1 MINELDFKN
10 KSKFL
15 EFFKLVKLLKS
26 DNPDI
31 MITWLYHSDFI
42 GSLAGK
48 IANVKNIL
56 WNIRGTIK
64 PHMGLKEFIY
74 YKLLSYFSFY
84 FPKKIISCSLEGI
97 KQHQKFGYKK
107 NIFHYIPNGISFSHD
122 SISDQISDKL
132 IDKKILKEKF
142 VISMIARYHEQ
153 KNHHLLIESFIEL
166 EKYFENKIVLLL
178 IGRNIKASLSKH
190 SALKNFTKNNIIFLD
205 EVKNINNF
213 FNFIDL
219 HVLTSTYGEG
229 FPNVILET
237 LSNKIPNIAS
247 DVGDAKLI
255 INRSDLIFKNND
267 KHELKKTLK
276 KLLLRFRIKIK
287 NYINILIKDL
297 HNLLESI

>member
-1 MINELDFKN
+1 
-10 KSKFL
+10 
-15 EFFKLVKLLKS
+15 
-26 DNPDI
+26 
-31 MITWLYHSDFI
+31 
-42 GSLAGK
+42 
-48 IANVKNIL
+48 
-56 WNIRGTIK
+56 
-64 PHMGLKEFIY
+64 
-74 YKLLSYFSFY
+74 
-84 FPKKIISCSLEGI
+84 
-97 KQHQKFGYKK
+97 
-107 NIFHYIPNGISFSHD
+107 
-122 SISDQISDKL
+122 
-132 IDKKILKEKF
+132 
-142 VISMIARYHEQ
+142 MIARYHEQ

-267 KHELKKTLK
+267 KHELKKL
-276 KLLLRFRIKIK
+276 
-287 NYINILIKDL
+287 
-297 HNLLESI
+297 